1 MKSYKITESEKP
13 LVEINHE
20 TPIPVGK
27 QVLVKTIACG
37 VCHSDIHIHD
47 GFFDGGDGNKIP
59 SRLQD
64 NLTMGHEV
72 YGELVSVGEEVSNV
86 EIGKKYVIYPWIGCG
101 ECDQCN
107 NGMEHYCSPFTAQ
120 NLGVNVDGGYSDYVL
135 VKDEKY
141 LFDAGDAPDNL
152 AGSYACRGLTAY
164 SALKKTNQN
173 NTSNKLAIIGAG
185 GLGVL
190 ALKIAKSAFNIQ
202 PLVIDIDE
210 QKLNLAKELGASA
223 VFNATHTNVVEE
235 VSEFSNG
242 GVHAVID
249 FVGSE
254 QTLEL
259 GNKLFGLN
267 KGCKYILVGL
277 FGGKYSLTL
286 PMMTFGART
295 IEGSYVGSLAE
306 MHELMELVR
315 TNKIEPVKVNERNL
329 SEVNK
334 TLADLKNGNIEGL
347 VCLKP

>member
-1 MKSYKITESEKP
+1 
-13 LVEINHE
+13 
-20 TPIPVGK
+20 
-27 QVLVKTIACG
+27 
-37 VCHSDIHIHD
+37 
-47 GFFDGGDGNKIP
+47 
-59 SRLQD
+59 
-64 NLTMGHEV
+64 
-72 YGELVSVGEEVSNV
+72 
-86 EIGKKYVIYPWIGCG
+86 
-101 ECDQCN
+101 
-107 NGMEHYCSPFTAQ
+107 MEHYCSPFTAQ

-141 LFDAGDAPDNL
+141 LFDAGDTPDNL

-164 SALKKTNQN
+164 SALKKINQN

-315 TNKIEPVKVNERNL
+315 ANKIEPVKVNERDL